1 MNSIVILQARTNSSR
16 LPAKVLLPIRGI
28 PIVVLAAKRAA
39 NTGKKV
45 IVATSTESSDDGLVD
60 ILKTNGLAFF
70 RGDLNNTLKRFV
82 DALVEIEDQTIVFRL
97 TADNVFPDGNLL
109 DEIEQDFI
117 NRGLDYLCCN
127 GENSGLPYGTS
138 VEVTY
143 TKHLRN
149 ALDNTH
155 ISHDFEHVTPYIIRK
170 FGLTCFEKHQ
180 ALKKGLYRS
189 TIDTFEDYLNIQ
201 KTFSNV
207 ENPILV
213 DLHLLIEELAK
224 SNKLLTSCSLQKL
237 IIGGAQLGLSYG
249 INNTRGQPS
258 EKESSEL
265 LQTAIHNSILYI
277 DTANAYG
284 NSEQVISSS
293 LSKGWQSRVKVITKL
308 SPLTDCPTDANQL
321 VINAF
326 VDASIYQS
334 CRNLNRSFLD
344 VLMLH
349 RAGHLDERHGF
360 VWHRLQMLQSEG
372 LIESLG
378 VSVQSPAELDRVLD
392 EPKVR
397 FIQMPY
403 NILDW
408 RWDSSIE
415 KLKRI
420 KSERDVSVHIR
431 STLLQGLLI
440 TKNHE
445 HWRKANV
452 KNSQSV
458 VDWLE
463 NITIKHN
470 RLNVIDLCLAYIR
483 TPNWVD
489 GVVVGMETKEQLI
502 ENIKYFNE
510 PLLNND
516 ELNQIINSR
525 PFLSEKTLN
534 PSLWQK
540 SN

>member
-16 LPAKVLLPIRGI
+16 LPAKVLLPIGGI

-39 NTGKKV
+39 NTGKTV
-45 IVATSTESSDDGLVD
+45 IVATSTESSDDGLVN
-60 ILKTNGLAFF
+60 ILKANGLAFF

-82 DALVEIEDQTIVFRL
+82 DALVEMKDQTIVFRL
-97 TADNVFPDGNLL
+97 TADNIFPDGKLL

-155 ISHDFEHVTPYIIRK
+155 IPHDLEHVTPYIIRK
-170 FGLTCFEKHQ
+170 FGLTYFEKYQ
-180 ALKKGLYRS
+180 TLKKGLYRS

-201 KTFSNV
+201 KVFSNV

-224 SNKLLTSCSLQKL
+224 SNKLLTSCSLQRL
-237 IIGGAQLGLSYG
+237 VIGGAQLGLNYG

-265 LQTAIHNSILYI
+265 LQTAIHNNILYI

-284 NSEQVISSS
+284 NSEQVIGNS
-293 LSKGWQSRVKVITKL
+293 LSKGWQSCVKVITKL

-349 RAGHLDERHGF
+349 RAGHLDEWHGF
-360 VWHRLQMLQSEG
+360 VWHRLQMLQNEG
-372 LIESLG
+372 LIENLG

-408 RWDSSIE
+408 RWDSCIE

-440 TKNHE
+440 TKTHE

-463 NITIKHN
+463 NITIKYN

-483 TPNWVD
+483 TQNWVD

>member
-16 LPAKVLLPIRGI
+16 LPAKVLLPIGGI

-45 IVATSTESSDDGLVD
+45 IVATSTESSDDGLVN

-70 RGDLNNTLKRFV
+70 RGSLNNTLKRIV
-82 DALVEIEDQTIVFRL
+82 DALVEMKDQTIVFRL
-97 TADNVFPDGNLL
+97 TADNIFPDGTLL

-127 GENSGLPYGTS
+127 GEKSGLPYGTS

-143 TKHLRN
+143 AKHLRS
-149 ALDNTH
+149 ALNNTH
-155 ISHDFEHVTPYIIRK
+155 IPHDLEHVTPYIIRK
-170 FGLTCFEKHQ
+170 FGLTYFEKHQ
-180 ALKKGLYRS
+180 ALEKGLYRS

-201 KTFSNV
+201 KIFSNV
-207 ENPILV
+207 ENPIFI
-213 DLHLLIEELAK
+213 DLHFLIKELIK
-224 SNKLLTSCSLQKL
+224 NNKLLTSCNLQKL
-237 IIGGAQLGLSYG
+237 VIGGAQLGLNYG
-249 INNTRGQPS
+249 INNTSGQPS
-258 EKESSEL
+258 KKEISEL
-265 LQTAIHNSILYI
+265 LQTAIHNNILYV

-284 NSEQVISSS
+284 NSEQVIGSS
-293 LSKGWQSRVKVITKL
+293 LSNGWQSRVKFITKL
-308 SPLTDCPTDANQL
+308 SPLTDCPTDANQT

-334 CRNLNRSFLD
+334 CRNLNRSLLD

-349 RAGHLDERHGF
+349 RARHLDEWHGF
-360 VWHRLQMLQSEG
+360 VWHRLQVLQNEG

-378 VSVQSPAELDRVLD
+378 VSVQSPTELDRVLD
-392 EPKVR
+392 EPKIR

-408 RWDSSIE
+408 RWESSIE

-420 KSERDVSVHIR
+420 KSEREIFVHIR

-440 TKNHE
+440 TKTHE
-445 HWRKANV
+445 HWWKANV
-452 KNSQSV
+452 ENSQSV
-458 VDWLE
+458 IDWLKK
-463 NITIKHN
+463 ITIKHN

-483 TPNWVD
+483 TQDWVD
-489 GVVVGMETKEQLI
+489 GVVVGMEAKEQLI

-516 ELNQIINSR
+516 ELNQITNNR
-525 PFLSEKTLN
+525 LFLSEKTLN
-534 PSLWQK
+534 PSLWK
-540 SN
+540 KNN